1 MPVNGRED
9 SIFIFSFIPKR
20 GYATHYIEIKS
31 KEAGL
36 AMSSNDG
43 RFGNEGH
50 SAEGDQSVEE
60 AWPLF
65 VDYLKGQASRVTQA
79 RRIVFERVF
88 ARHDHFRADDLA
100 AELASGENHV
110 SRGTVYRTL
119 DLMTEAG
126 FVQKIRDQDVHAH
139 YEHIY
144 GHGRHHH
151 LICENSGEFIEF
163 DSKVISD
170 ELERI
175 CKEHGFTERFHRI
188 VVFGTREGAKQ

>member
-1 MPVNGRED
+1 MSANLQETDIPAED
-9 SIFIFSFIPKR
+9 
-20 GYATHYIEIKS
+20 
-31 KEAGL
+31 
-36 AMSSNDG
+36 N
-43 RFGNEGH
+43 
-50 SAEGDQSVEE
+50 SADE

-65 VDYLKGQASRVTQA
+65 VDFLKNKDSRITQA
-79 RRIVFERVF
+79 RRIVFNRVF

-100 AELASGENHV
+100 AELASGVDHV

-151 LICENSGEFIEF
+151 LICENTGEFIEF
-163 DSKVISD
+163 SSKVISD
-170 ELERI
+170 EIEKI
-175 CKEHGFTERFHRI
+175 CKKYHFHPRLHRL
-188 VVFGTREGAKQ
+188 VVFGTLVDTPGKS

>member
-1 MPVNGRED
+1 M
-9 SIFIFSFIPKR
+9 SLKPK
-20 GYATHYIEIKS
+20 KS
-31 KEAGL
+31 DQTA
-36 AMSSNDG
+36 ADT
-43 RFGNEGH
+43 
-50 SAEGDQSVEE
+50 SADE

-65 VDYLKGQASRVTQA
+65 VDFLKNKESRITQA
-79 RRIVFERVF
+79 RRIVFDRVF

-100 AELASGENHV
+100 AELASEPDHV

-151 LICENSGEFIEF
+151 LICENTGEFIEF
-163 DSKVISD
+163 SSRVISEEID
-170 ELERI
+170 RI
-175 CKEHGFTERFHRI
+175 CKKHRFTQRFHRL
-188 VVFGTREGAKQ
+188 VVFGTLDDAKVKA

>member
-1 MPVNGRED
+1 M
-9 SIFIFSFIPKR
+9 
-20 GYATHYIEIKS
+20 GYQQKTDPP
-31 KEAGL
+31 AG
-36 AMSSNDG
+36 D
-43 RFGNEGH
+43 
-50 SAEGDQSVEE
+50 DPSVHE

-65 VDYLKGQASRVTQA
+65 VNFLKKKGSRITQA

-100 AELASGENHV
+100 AELASGPDHV

-151 LICENSGEFIEF
+151 LICEETGEFIEF
-163 DSKVISD
+163 SSQVISD
-170 ELERI
+170 EIDRI
-175 CKEHGFTERFHRI
+175 CRRNHFRPHFHRL
-188 VVFGTREGAKQ
+188 VVFGKKMDS

>member
-1 MPVNGRED
+1 
-9 SIFIFSFIPKR
+9 
-20 GYATHYIEIKS
+20 
-31 KEAGL
+31 
-36 AMSSNDG
+36 MSEGEGKFGESSHVDG
-43 RFGNEGH
+43 DR
-50 SAEGDQSVEE
+50 SAEE

-65 VDYLKGQASRVTQA
+65 VAFLKSSASRITQA
-79 RRIVFERVF
+79 RRIVFDRVF

-100 AELASGENHV
+100 AELASGANRV

-151 LICENSGEFIEF
+151 LICEETGEFIEF
-163 DSKVISD
+163 SSQVISA
-170 ELERI
+170 EIERI
-175 CKEHGFTERFHRI
+175 CKERNFEERFHRI
-188 VVFGTREGAKQ
+188 VVFGSSAEKE

>member
-1 MPVNGRED
+1 MDGNLM
-9 SIFIFSFIPKR
+9 
-20 GYATHYIEIKS
+20 S
-31 KEAGL
+31 K
-36 AMSSNDG
+36 
-43 RFGNEGH
+43 
-50 SAEGDQSVEE
+50 QSEEPDTSMEE

-65 VDYLKGQASRVTQA
+65 VDYLKNKDSRITTA

-100 AELASGENHV
+100 AELASGPDHV

-151 LICENSGEFIEF
+151 LICENTGEFIEF
-163 DSKVISD
+163 SSKVISD
-170 ELERI
+170 EIERI
-175 CKEHGFTERFHRI
+175 CKKHRFKQRLHRL
-188 VVFGTREGAKQ
+188 VVFGTLESQGSGAATGA

>member
-1 MPVNGRED
+1 MSTKQPEAQNTEAD
-9 SIFIFSFIPKR
+9 S
-20 GYATHYIEIKS
+20 
-31 KEAGL
+31 L
-36 AMSSNDG
+36 A
-43 RFGNEGH
+43 
-50 SAEGDQSVEE
+50 EE

-65 VDYLKGQASRVTQA
+65 VDFLKSKASRITQA
-79 RRIVFERVF
+79 RKIVFERVF

-100 AELASGENHV
+100 AELASGRDHV

-144 GHGRHHH
+144 GQGRHHH

-163 DSKVISD
+163 SSP
-170 ELERI
+170 ELEKEINRI
-175 CKEHGFTERFHRI
+175 CQEHNFKERFHRI
-188 VVFGTREGAKQ
+188 VVFGSSEKETD